1 MTVLT
6 PKERVKLLLYTSS
19 LARDEVVSVPMKNG
33 PSLPIAS
40 VVLAVW
46 IENRMQ
52 WGLAR
57 GVDWERLIDDCTDA

>member
-1 MTVLT
+1 MNTLT
-6 PKERVKLLLYTSS
+6 PRERVKLLLYTSS
-19 LARDEVVSVPMKNG
+19 LGKDEVIIVPMKNG

-40 VVLAVW
+40 VMLAVW

-57 GVDWERLIDDCTDA
+57 GVDWERLYEGLIDA